1 MIRPAEVVLPVLREA
16 LPEVSVVTWM
26 ADVQQRTLPMI
37 LVRPLGGY
45 RHDRRPKDLTL
56 RVIEMS
62 AHTASDL
69 ADTEQLYDR
78 ALGALYAAWERQTVV
93 ADKGWVHSITE
104 TMGPTQ
110 LSPLF
115 EDSWRVQGLIR
126 LGLRPAH
133 PVYTIP

>member
-1 MIRPAEVVLPVLREA
+1 
-16 LPEVSVVTWM
+16 
-26 ADVQQRTLPMI
+26 
-37 LVRPLGGY
+37 
-45 RHDRRPKDLTL
+45 
-56 RVIEMS
+56 MS

-78 ALGALYAAWERQTVV
+78 ALEALYTAWERQTVV

>member
-69 ADTEQLYDR
+69 ADTEQLYDSVGTANR
-78 ALGALYAAWERQTVV
+78 RCRQRLGAFHHRNDGAN
-93 ADKGWVHSITE
+93 S
-104 TMGPTQ
+104 
-110 LSPLF
+110 
-115 EDSWRVQGLIR
+115 
-126 LGLRPAH
+126 
-133 PVYTIP
+133 TIPTV